1 MVALAP
7 DEVKEM
13 PKHSKRYAELTGK
26 VDRLTY
32 YALED
37 AVKLAKETATAKFD
51 ETLEMHLKLGAD
63 PSKGDQAVRG
73 TIVLPHG
80 TGKVPRVAVFAEGE
94 VAQAATEA
102 GADRVGGEDL
112 VQAIDEGWSDFD
124 ILVAHPTMMR
134 VVGRLGKKLG
144 PRMPSKKGGNVT
156 EDVGAAVTELKAG
169 KVEYRM
175 DRGAV
180 VHCPLGK
187 VSFSEEQLIQ
197 NFLVLL
203 KAIITARPS
212 SVTGRYLRSLAVSTS
227 MGPGIKVSTEDA
239 QAKAVAA

>member
-1 MVALAP
+1 
-7 DEVKEM
+7 M
-13 PKHSKRYAELTGK
+13 PKHSKRYAELQSK

-32 YALED
+32 YAVAD

-51 ETLEMHLKLGAD
+51 ETVEMHLKLGAN

-94 VAQAATEA
+94 VAQAAEAA
-102 GADRVGGEDL
+102 GADRVGSEDL

-124 ILVAHPTMMR
+124 ILVAHPSMMR
-134 VVGRLGKKLG
+134 IVGRLGKKLG
-144 PRMPSKKGGNVT
+144 PRMPSKKSGNVT
-156 EDVGAAVTELKAG
+156 EDVGAAVAELKAG

-187 VSFSEEQLIQ
+187 VSFSEEQLVE
-197 NFLVLL
+197 NFLALL
-203 KAIITARPS
+203 KAIIAARPS
-212 SVTGRYLRSLAVSTS
+212 SVTGRFLRNLSITTS
-227 MGPGIKVSTEDA
+227 MGPGIKVSIEDA
-239 QAKAVAA
+239 QSKAAAA